1 MGHVS
6 QAKHVLL
13 FLAAIEKIL
22 LEQGHAAP
30 VGAGVGAAVRM
41 YAQADVLTAAHK

>member
-1 MGHVS
+1 MRDYGE
-6 QAKHVLL
+6 LTIL

-30 VGAGVGAAVRM
+30 AGAGVGAAVRM
-41 YAQADVLTAAHK
+41 YTQADALASAHK